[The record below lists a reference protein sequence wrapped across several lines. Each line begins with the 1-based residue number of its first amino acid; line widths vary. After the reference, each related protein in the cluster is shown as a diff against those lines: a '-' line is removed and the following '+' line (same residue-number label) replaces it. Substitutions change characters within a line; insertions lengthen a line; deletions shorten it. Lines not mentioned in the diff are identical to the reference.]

1 MKLGSLTL
9 SLISGTVTLLGL
21 GFSTIKVNAQ
31 TNFPFEATY
40 DIEVTLKEIAPQL
53 QEVTVT
59 GKSEEAPYG
68 LTNLASMNYAFLDP
82 QTGASQSGPDATE
95 FGLQGLPI
103 LTDTLFGSGN
113 DKLIGTSSATAS
125 LDFENGL
132 GLANGI
138 LTITDGE
145 GKFQGATGTLNI
157 SDTYTLSPDPTAP
170 LIGEAVVTGSFT
182 VPQKVPEAGNS
193 ATLIGMGIIGTGLLL
208 RQRQKTS
215 SRNLTKAN
223 L

>member
-1 MKLGSLTL
+1 MKLGSLSL
-9 SLISGTVTLLGL
+9 SLISGTVGLLGL
-21 GFSTIKVNAQ
+21 GLDSIKVNAQ

-40 DIEVTLKEIAPQL
+40 DIEVTLKEIAPQV

-59 GKSEEAPYG
+59 GESEDAPYG
-68 LTNLASMNYAFLDP
+68 LTNLMSMNYAFLDS
-82 QTGASQSGPDATE
+82 QTGVSQSNPDATE

-103 LTDTLFGSGN
+103 LTDTLFSSGN
-113 DKLIGTSSATAS
+113 DKLIGTSSANAS

-157 SDTYTLSPDPTAP
+157 SDTYALSPDPTAP
-170 LIGEAVVTGSFT
+170 LIGEAIVTGSFT
-182 VPQKVPEAGNS
+182 VPQKVPEAGNT
-193 ATLIGMGIIGTGLLL
+193 ATILGMGIIGTGLLMHK
-208 RQRQKTS
+208 RQKLLVS
-215 SRNLTKAN
+215 NS
-223 L
+223 